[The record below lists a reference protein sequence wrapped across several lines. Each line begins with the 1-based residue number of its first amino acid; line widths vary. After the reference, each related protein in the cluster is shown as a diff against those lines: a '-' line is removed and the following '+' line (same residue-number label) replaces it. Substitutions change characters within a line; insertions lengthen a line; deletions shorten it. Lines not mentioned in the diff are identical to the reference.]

1 MTRRLYL
8 QDPYTTSFDAD
19 VVETRQTDDG
29 PAWVFAETYF
39 YPESGGQPFDLGTIA
54 GVQVKKIVETEDD
67 TVLHV
72 VDRVTDAT
80 RVHCEIDGARRRDH
94 MQQHSGQHILSAAF
108 VSAADAHTTS
118 FHLGANVSTIDVDKT
133 TLTVE
138 DIDRAERAA
147 NEIARRGVTIRSRI
161 VTQDEACELDLRKP
175 PPAGNALRIV
185 EVEGFDQQACCGT
198 HPRSTSEVAPIV
210 VRSVEKVKDGTRV
223 VFLCGERV
231 LADYHDTVSRVRSL
245 ASVLSSAEAD
255 LVDTA
260 TRLQDER
267 KAMGKALR
275 KLENETLLREAE
287 SWMNESVELDGVHV
301 LAKTTSELGPAELRA
316 LATRLVETSGR
327 IVLLGSVA
335 DGRAHLVFARSEDG
349 RADMG
354 ALIRGALSAVDGRGG
369 GSPSIAQGGGP
380 EIAGLDNAL
389 AAAKQLLVS

>member
-1 MTRRLYL
+1 
-8 QDPYTTSFDAD
+8 
-19 VVETRQTDDG
+19 
-29 PAWVFAETYF
+29 
-39 YPESGGQPFDLGTIA
+39 
-54 GVQVKKIVETEDD
+54 
-67 TVLHV
+67 
-72 VDRVTDAT
+72 
-80 RVHCEIDGARRRDH
+80 
-94 MQQHSGQHILSAAF
+94 
-108 VSAADAHTTS
+108 
-118 FHLGANVSTIDVDKT
+118 
-133 TLTVE
+133 
-138 DIDRAERAA
+138 
-147 NEIARRGVTIRSRI
+147 
-161 VTQDEACELDLRKP
+161 
-175 PPAGNALRIV
+175 
-185 EVEGFDQQACCGT
+185 
-198 HPRSTSEVAPIV
+198 
-210 VRSVEKVKDGTRV
+210 
-223 VFLCGERV
+223 
-231 LADYHDTVSRVRSL
+231 
-245 ASVLSSAEAD
+245 LSSAEAD